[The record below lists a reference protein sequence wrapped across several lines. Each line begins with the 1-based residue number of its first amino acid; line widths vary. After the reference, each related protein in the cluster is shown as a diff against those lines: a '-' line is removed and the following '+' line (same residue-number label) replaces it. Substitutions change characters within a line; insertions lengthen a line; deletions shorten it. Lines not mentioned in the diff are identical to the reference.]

1 VTLSEPRESS
11 PPGGLT
17 REQHDLTSGVGATR
31 DSLTM
36 GAWTAVS
43 RATGVARV
51 ILIGAIL
58 GPTALGNT
66 YQLTNTLPNLIYYG
80 FLAGSLF
87 ASVLV
92 PTLVMHM
99 DRRDRAGTVRIAS
112 GFLGVAMLALALVAP
127 VAVVLIPQALRVVG
141 LGASGT
147 SIDDQVMFARWLAI
161 MVMPQVLGYAIIGT
175 SVAAM
180 NARRRFALAAAA
192 PALEN
197 VAIIGIL
204 VLVGVLYKSRGAG
217 DPVPSSE
224 LLLLGLGSTA
234 AVALHAALQWWGAS
248 RCGVRLRPRAGW
260 RDPEVRAVV
269 RRAVPSL
276 VQSGLVAL
284 QLLTLL
290 LVASRVPG
298 GTVAMQIALNF
309 YALPIALAA
318 TPVALALL
326 PRLSR
331 LHHGARETEFRDTY
345 VQGLGLVL
353 FMTVPAVCGYLVLAS
368 PIAHAVAVGEMGTP
382 TGISMVA
389 GAVAAVAVGIVGQSL
404 FFVATQAAYASGD
417 TRTPLLAMV
426 VQATVCLG
434 LCTFALGVNGVAV
447 LVVAGCAHSVANL
460 VGGSILLRQMHRRLP
475 ATGLRLRPSLLRA
488 AVGSVL
494 MIGPTAGA
502 AYLVTV
508 HVEGRAGWILA
519 LAVAGFVG
527 IAVFAAVQALLRSPE
542 LSWVARTMVGRGA
555 EPMSPAGDPA

>member
-1 VTLSEPRESS
+1 MGS

-17 REQHDLTSGVGATR
+17 REEHDLTSGVGATR

-36 GAWTAVS
+36 GAWTFVS

-51 ILIGAIL
+51 VLIGAIL

-92 PTLVMHM
+92 PTLVVHM

-147 SIDDQVMFARWLAI
+147 SIDDQVTLARWLAI

-197 VAIIGIL
+197 LAIIGIL
-204 VLVGVLYKSRGAG
+204 VLVGVLYKSRGGG

-269 RRAVPSL
+269 RRALPSL

-290 LVASRVPG
+290 LVASRLPG

-331 LHHGARETEFRDTY
+331 LHHGGRATEFRDTY

-353 FMTVPAVCGYLVLAS
+353 FMTMPAVCGYLVLAT

-404 FFVATQAAYASGD
+404 FFVATQAAYATGD
-417 TRTPLLAMV
+417 TRTPLLAMA

-434 LCTFALGVNGVAV
+434 LCTFALNVNGVAV

-460 VGGSILLRQMHRRLP
+460 VGGSILLLQMHRRLP
-475 ATGLRLRPSLLRA
+475 VTGLRLRPSLVRA

-494 MIGPTAGA
+494 MIGPTAAA
-502 AYLVTV
+502 AYLVTD
-508 HVEGRAGWILA
+508 HVAGRTGWILA
-519 LAVAGFVG
+519 LVVAGLVG

-542 LSWVARTMVGRGA
+542 LSWVARTMIGRGA
-555 EPMSPAGDPA
+555 EPMRTAGDPA